1 MCKMLKIIEFIFIY
15 IIVRKIIINKKTK
28 EVLNEVKKL
37 ENQKLKKKK
46 YKRSVNIKQNKK
58 MKIDKK

>member
-1 MCKMLKIIEFIFIY
+1 MLKIIEFIFIY

-37 ENQKLKKKK
+37 ENQKVKKKK

>member
-1 MCKMLKIIEFIFIY
+1 MLKIIEFIFIY

-58 MKIDKK
+58 MK

>member
-1 MCKMLKIIEFIFIY
+1 MLKIIEFIFIY

-46 YKRSVNIKQNKK
+46 YKRNVNIKQNKK

>member
-1 MCKMLKIIEFIFIY
+1 MLKIIEFIFIY

>member
-1 MCKMLKIIEFIFIY
+1 MLKIIEFIFIY

-37 ENQKLKKKK
+37 ESQKVKKKK